1 MTDRFYALVYLIYSM
16 IQKRQAVRERFMAAQ
31 IEIAMSR
38 GKVKAYKL
46 SPEERRWL
54 LAIGTEIDHDVK
66 DILHIVTWQ
75 SYLRWLRDEKQ
86 GKVTLNTLQNV
97 AEAMDCIFVYG
108 LVPRESLQQTIQ
120 EQARRAAIKRMSRSN
135 QMMRLEK
142 QELTAPQKQKALHE
156 MIEEILN
163 TMPRTLWDE

>member
-1 MTDRFYALVYLIYSM
+1 MRAKYKKLTTEQLDTVLSGLEPLKTLPIPPKGWVR
-16 IQKRQAVRERFMAAQ
+16 AVRDALGMSARQLAQ
-31 IEIAMSR
+31 RLGVKQQRIVRIE
-38 GKVKAYKL
+38 
-46 SPEERRWL
+46 
-54 LAIGTEIDHDVK
+54 
-66 DILHIVTWQ
+66 Q
-75 SYLRWLRDEKQ
+75 DEKQ